1 MASPMYLEVQV
12 DKPAMVH
19 AAQELLEPKY
29 VSASQS
35 LQEFAVRNGLASGIQ
50 KSAPLSEFDASWS
63 LPLPSSLPP
72 VPKEDSVE
80 AWDAQPVQKRTSPC
94 LERFQKE
101 TGFSASGAVAMQHMS
116 EIKFDCEP
124 ALKEMALVVARLSMK
139 QSAKTNRW
147 WTMPGFPMVC
157 PFSAFPINMLP
168 YPPFKLRHR
177 AADSNPDSLIDG
189 KYLALLIIST
199 GSINVNGRCLELSEL
214 DALGKHI
221 QRCKLGPHRPDV
233 AFSLAEK
240 ACNAGLPESERAEA
254 VQSLTKM
261 QAAAN
266 RELGKLRWIQEQ
278 RLYQLHERLTLNSEA
293 GAAKHFRNQEV
304 TDTSPTRESLKT
316 PKQETR
322 KSFSMGSNSTCSF
335 SSATSSSSDSE
346 DTWEPFVDLYSPKQ

>member
-19 AAQELLEPKY
+19 SARELLVPKY
-29 VSASQS
+29 VSASQT

-50 KSAPLSEFDASWS
+50 KSALLSEFDASWS

-80 AWDAQPVQKRTSPC
+80 AWDAQPVQKRKPPC

-221 QRCKLGPHRPDV
+221 HRCKLGPHRPDV
-233 AFSLAEK
+233 AFRLAEK
-240 ACNAGLPESERAEA
+240 ACNAELPESERAEA
-254 VQSLTKM
+254 VKSLTRM
-261 QAAAN
+261 QAIAN
-266 RELGKLRWIQEQ
+266 HELGKLRLIQEE
-278 RLYQLHERLTLNSEA
+278 RLYRLHKRLTSYSEG
-293 GAAKHFRNQEV
+293 GAAENLGNQEGAY
-304 TDTSPTRESLKT
+304 TSPACESLQT
-316 PKQETR
+316 P
-322 KSFSMGSNSTCSF
+322 GSDSTPSCA
-335 SSATSSSSDSE
+335 SAASSSSESE
-346 DTWEPFVDLYSPKQ
+346 DTWEPLMDVRSPDQ